1 MLKDE
6 NALTKDY
13 GLLFDMVNND
23 PKTLLYHG
31 YHDYSKE
38 PRWRNLVDLDIQEFA
53 NFFVSIGLQKN
64 SEYVEMF
71 DYHIIKMRE
80 NGIVARFKH
89 KWMYNTDKND
99 YGMAEAVTLDF
110 ENMVFP
116 FMCLVV
122 GIVSAATVLLAEWI
136 VINVMFFK
144 RGTKRGTMLPQT

>member
-1 MLKDE
+1 MYNFKLKQTHIE
-6 NALTKDY
+6 SA
-13 GLLFDMVNND
+13 
-23 PKTLLYHG
+23 P
-31 YHDYSKE
+31 
-38 PRWRNLVDLDIQEFA
+38 QEFA

-71 DYHIIKMRE
+71 DYHITKMQE

-89 KWMYNTDKND
+89 KWMYNTDKNN

-122 GIVSAATVLLAEWI
+122 GVVSAATVLLAEWI
-136 VINVMFFK
+136 ILFFK
-144 RGTKRGTMLPQT
+144 RGTKPGTMLSQTLK